1 MHELSL
7 IAAITKMIAHDA
19 VLRGVARVT
28 QVEIEVG
35 EVSGAFPWAL
45 REAFP
50 LATEKTIL
58 ESASLIIVEVP
69 ALAECQDC
77 TGEFSPVVHGWQ
89 CPHCGKAK
97 CRLKSGTELGIRSYS
112 GERAEVRPPQ
122 ATGRCAADVQMK
134 GDSHVETR

>member
-1 MHELSL
+1 MHELNL
-7 IAAITKMIAHDA
+7 IAAITRMIARDA
-19 VLRGVARVT
+19 VLRGVVRVT

-35 EVSGAFPWAL
+35 ELSGAFPYAL
-45 REAFP
+45 REAFS

-58 ESASLIIVEVP
+58 ENASLIIVEVP

-89 CPHCGKAK
+89 CPHCGKTR

-112 GERAEVRPPQ
+112 GEQ
-122 ATGRCAADVQMK
+122 ADVQMK
-134 GDSHVETR
+134 GNSHAETR